1 MVQQQQQEVTNSSS
15 LNCGID
21 LEQLHHH
28 AVLDSHV
35 LKTAE
40 RQAEEETSS

>member
-1 MVQQQQQEVTNSSS
+1 VTNSRS
-15 LNCGID
+15 LNGGLD
-21 LEQLHHH
+21 LKQLHQH

-40 RQAEEETSS
+40 